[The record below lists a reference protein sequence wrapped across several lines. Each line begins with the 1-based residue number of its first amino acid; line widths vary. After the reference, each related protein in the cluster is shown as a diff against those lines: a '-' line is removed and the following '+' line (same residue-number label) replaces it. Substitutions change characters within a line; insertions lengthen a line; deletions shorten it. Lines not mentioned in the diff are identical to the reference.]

1 MVNEDNKE
9 HTSILWKVLN
19 GEKPTEEEI
28 KRDIEDYKRRQRE
41 QGLITFSEV
50 LDKLGLDLYITDS
63 VGELFFDDVYK
74 HYTVNSKGIYRL
86 YGRDDNCYYEIFI
99 HEDSK

>member
-50 LDKLGLDLYITDS
+50 LDKLGLDLYILILL
-63 VGELFFDDVYK
+63 VNYFLMM
-74 HYTVNSKGIYRL
+74 YTNIIL
-86 YGRDDNCYYEIFI
+86 
-99 HEDSK
+99 